1 MSSSSF
7 SVGTSVEARSFSQ
20 TFRLTN
26 GFRAHLNIIKPMCHS
41 TGSSDDF
48 TLLGC
53 VFFFFLSFSHG
64 SCCLTFMVRG
74 FSWRFCFKDLICV
87 KCFLSLAPTLFRV

>member
-7 SVGTSVEARSFSQ
+7 SVGTSVEARCVSQ

-53 VFFFFLSFSHG
+53 VFFFLA
-64 SCCLTFMVRG
+64 LTALV
-74 FSWRFCFKDLICV
+74 V
-87 KCFLSLAPTLFRV
+87 